1 MPPANDPILDDPVA
15 RALLEQRRDEAERLL
30 NRVRIVVLVLLAI
43 SAFAYA
49 PTLSPALRLAN
60 AMVLIPAVSWALL
73 QQVLWLRRPERLP
86 GWLPVVNPIVDTTAV
101 SAIILGY
108 GLASSASLALKSP
121 VMLIYF
127 LVLAA
132 RPIASSMKAAAAVAA
147 LAVAERAVVVIFFV
161 ATGRAG
167 MLTNPLAAAT
177 GPAISALDE
186 AAKLLFIAVGG
197 AVATYAT
204 GWYER
209 LVRGYLLETQERAK
223 AQEQLAEA
231 RLHSLRL
238 QLNPHFLFNTLNA
251 ITALIWSE
259 PRGAEKMVTG
269 LSELLR
275 ASLRS
280 ADEQEVTL
288 TRELDHLQLYVDIQQ
303 TRFGDRLGVTF
314 DIDPAARNALVPS
327 LVLQPL
333 VENAI
338 RHGITPRGSGGR
350 VSVRAVRQ
358 GDDLLLEVSDD
369 GIGAETLNGT
379 LAREGVGL
387 SNTRERLR
395 RLHGERHDFSYATSP
410 GAGFAIRVTL
420 PFRSAGDET

>member
-15 RALLEQRRDEAERLL
+15 RELLEQRRDEAERLL
-30 NRVRIVVLVLLAI
+30 NRVRIGVLLLLAI

-49 PTLSPALRLAN
+49 PTLSPALRIAN
-60 AMVLIPAVSWALL
+60 ATVLIPAVSWALL
-73 QQVLWLRRPERLP
+73 QQRWLRRPERLP
-86 GWLPVVNPIVDTTAV
+86 RWLTVLNPIVDTTAV

-108 GLASSASLALKSP
+108 GLAASAALALKSP

-132 RPIASSMKAAAAVAA
+132 RPIASSVREAAAVAA
-147 LAVAERAVVVIFFV
+147 LAVVEYATVVGFF
-161 ATGRAG
+161 TFSGRAT
-167 MLTNPLAAAT
+167 LSTNPLAAAT
-177 GPAISALDE
+177 SPAISLLDE
-186 AAKLLFIAVGG
+186 AAKLLFIGVGG

-209 LVRGYLLETQERAK
+209 LVRSYLLETRERTK
-223 AQEQLAEA
+223 AQDQLAEA

-251 ITALIWSE
+251 ITALISSE
-259 PRGAEKMVTG
+259 PRGAEKMVNG

-280 ADEQEVTL
+280 ADEQEVPL
-288 TRELDHLQLYVDIQQ
+288 ARELDHLQLYVDIQQ

-314 DIDPAARNALVPS
+314 DVDPATRSALVPS

-338 RHGITPRGSGGR
+338 RHGIAPRGSGGHIT
-350 VSVRAVRQ
+350 VRAARHD
-358 GDDLLLEVSDD
+358 DDLLLEVRDD
-369 GIGAETLNGT
+369 GIGAETRNGA

-395 RLHGERHDFSYATSP
+395 RLHGERHDFVYETSP

-420 PFRSAGDET
+420 PFRNAGDET